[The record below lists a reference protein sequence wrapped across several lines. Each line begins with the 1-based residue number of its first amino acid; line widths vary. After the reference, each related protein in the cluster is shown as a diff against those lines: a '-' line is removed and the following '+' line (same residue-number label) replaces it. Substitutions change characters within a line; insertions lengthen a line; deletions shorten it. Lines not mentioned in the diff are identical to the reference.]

1 VFGRS
6 HIGFGLFLNRPHPRS
21 TVKLIIYRDIPRWLF
36 ENRTGEPMSE
46 QSDKADPKTGDSL
59 IAATANLAHDS
70 CDDALMAG
78 AASMADIDRLMD
90 DLQIARDYLQS
101 EGEKLQRMASSY
113 AHLAR
118 TASASAK
125 VITESLGSWRLN
137 QTSSSPTISLPQA
150 PSLSPD

>member
-1 VFGRS
+1 
-6 HIGFGLFLNRPHPRS
+6 
-21 TVKLIIYRDIPRWLF
+21 
-36 ENRTGEPMSE
+36 MSE
-46 QSDKADPKTGDSL
+46 QSDKGHVAAKTEQSL
-59 IAATANLAHDS
+59 IAAAASLTGDS
-70 CDDALMAG
+70 CGDALVAG
-78 AASMADIDRLMD
+78 TASMADIDRLMN

-101 EGEKLQRMASSY
+101 EGEKLQRMTSNY

-137 QTSSSPTISLPQA
+137 QTSPSEAIALPQA

>member
-1 VFGRS
+1 
-6 HIGFGLFLNRPHPRS
+6 
-21 TVKLIIYRDIPRWLF
+21 
-36 ENRTGEPMSE
+36 MSE
-46 QSDKADPKTGDSL
+46 QSDKARVATKSGNSL
-59 IAATANLAHDS
+59 IAAAANLADDN

-78 AASMADIDRLMD
+78 ATSIADIDRLMD

-101 EGEKLQRMASSY
+101 EGEKLRRVTSSY

-125 VITESLGSWRLN
+125 VISESMVTWGLN
-137 QTSSSPTISLPQA
+137 QTSPSLAIALPQA